1 MYLARLAGG
10 ENKAN
15 RARMFND
22 YVSRKIQN
30 TRKELIRKAGVGATD

>member
-15 RARMFND
+15 RARMFTD
-22 YVSRKIQN
+22 YVFRKIQN
-30 TRKELIRKAGVGATD
+30 IRKELIRKAGVKATE